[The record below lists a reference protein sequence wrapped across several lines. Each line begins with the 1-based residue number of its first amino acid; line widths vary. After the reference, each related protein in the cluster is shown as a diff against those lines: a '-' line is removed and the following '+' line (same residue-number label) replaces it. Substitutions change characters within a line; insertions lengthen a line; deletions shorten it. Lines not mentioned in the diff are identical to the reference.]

1 MAARL
6 AVGGASVASEGT
18 QALLPKGL
26 QGEGPES
33 RLTLSMHVRT
43 GITVKVARH
52 SPGGLPRGMAFF
64 STPSLSP
71 AHALQPH
78 IKGALP
84 LSPYCVIIA

>member
-26 QGEGPES
+26 QGEGLES
-33 RLTLSMHVRT
+33 RLTLSMRVRT

-52 SPGGLPRGMAFF
+52 SPGGLPRGTAFF